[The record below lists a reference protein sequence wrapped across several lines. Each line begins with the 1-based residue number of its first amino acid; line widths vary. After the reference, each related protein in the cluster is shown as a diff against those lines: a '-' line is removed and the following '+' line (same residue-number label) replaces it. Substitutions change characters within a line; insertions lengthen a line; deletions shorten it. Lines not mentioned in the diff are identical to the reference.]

1 MDYSILSN
9 VLLFWIRIACL
20 ARLAG
25 ESRICL
31 LAAESQEDWEQL
43 KFKFLVES
51 LEASLARFA
60 WRLRKKVPWEGGI
73 KIIQGVKLP
82 LATRT
87 RLK

>member
-20 ARLAG
+20 AG

-31 LAAESQEDWEQL
+31 LATESQEDWEQV

-60 WRLRKKVPWEGGI
+60 WRLRKKVP
-73 KIIQGVKLP
+73 
-82 LATRT
+82 
-87 RLK
+87 